1 MSGIIVGYG
10 EYEGYELDELPR
22 AALDELARR
31 YPLKLDGQ
39 YRPEYDELLITVAL
53 HQELQRRTAGGEQR
67 PRVPTLRELAEEIVR
82 LGYQQASRNHHPDGK
97 GHHEAQI
104 RLTQARDQLR
114 QAASNC
120 EDHPYDEGRTTIP
133 APPSPVAPPRP
144 RPRAAPS
151 GGISDDDVPF

>member
-1 MSGIIVGYG
+1 MSGVIVGYG
-10 EYEGYELDELPR
+10 KYEGYELDELPR
-22 AALDELARR
+22 AALDELATR
-31 YPLKLDGQ
+31 YQLKLDGQ
-39 YRPEYDELLITVAL
+39 YRPEYDELLITVAI

-104 RLTQARDQLR
+104 RLTQARDWLK

-120 EDHPYDEGRTTIP
+120 EDHTRDEGTTTIP
-133 APPSPVAPPRP
+133 APPPPAAPPRAAAP
-144 RPRAAPS
+144 RGPS